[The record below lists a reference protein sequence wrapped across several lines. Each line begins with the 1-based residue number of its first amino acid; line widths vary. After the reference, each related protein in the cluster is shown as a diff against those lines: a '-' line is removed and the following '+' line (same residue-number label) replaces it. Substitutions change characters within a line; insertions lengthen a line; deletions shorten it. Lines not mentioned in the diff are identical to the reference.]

1 MLRRGFIAA
10 VLLATV
16 VTACSDD
23 GDSKSAATGA
33 PVASDSPAPVAT
45 GDGSSGAAVDC
56 GVLAPLVASAGVNI
70 QLIVQLAT
78 IPDVAN
84 WTLSIGS
91 MPQFGDQLA
100 AMAVLIP
107 FDDGVAE
114 QLAFFQGA
122 NEIVQRG
129 LAGDATAPA
138 DLAAVLGD
146 DISATLSRQIPFG
159 MAMEA
164 AGC

>member
-1 MLRRGFIAA
+1 MLRRGFVAA

-16 VTACSDD
+16 VSACSDD
-23 GDSKSAATGA
+23 GDSKSTSTA

-56 GVLAPLVASAGVNI
+56 GVVAELVASAGVNI
-70 QLIVQLAT
+70 QLVVQLAT

-84 WTLSIGS
+84 WSLSIGT
-91 MPQFGDQLA
+91 MPQFGDQLS

-107 FDDGVAE
+107 FDGGVAE
-114 QLAFFQGA
+114 QLTFFEGA
-122 NEIVQRG
+122 NEIAQRG
-129 LAGDATAPA
+129 LAGDAAAPA
-138 DLAAVLGD
+138 ELAAYLGD
-146 DISATLSRQIPFG
+146 DISATLARQIPFG
-159 MAMEA
+159 TAMDA